1 MNKVTDYINKIG
13 REKYPYL
20 LVGKTQSTEINTN
33 SSRLFIDG
41 WRDADLTYKVTRN
54 DVSGVIENIQ
64 WARSKMF
71 IPWDAN
77 LAQTQ
82 TNYYV
87 YNSQNQYVYLC
98 ISNNDYNRS
107 DLVGQVSTVRPT
119 HTTGIQKYSDG
130 FSWLPVYKVT
140 SSMQKFV
147 SSNWIPIISLDN
159 FEEPVQGNT
168 PWEKVNYFCN
178 SSPTTEGFCAVYLN
192 KTKSIPTSSSTYD
205 YYSAGDLYATFES
218 TCSEC
223 YFSFNDNLDDDY
235 TSLFYEDSSDI
246 PSSISVAGKLDL
258 VGDLISEGKISTNSP
273 YYSLYQTWLQNGIE
287 DGGVVSVLID
297 LSDMQPSELI
307 TNSESPTISVISST
321 GSGARI
327 RISTFINESGNYQ
340 MRGIELL
347 SHGQDYKDIV
357 LKMQNSS
364 NFNISEADL
373 ISRIKIN
380 LDRADLL
387 GLDPSQLF
395 NCKNLMTHVT
405 FGNQELNSD
414 SIDFPSLINF
424 YSLVENPSFIDENQ
438 NEVIAG
444 TQNTTKYTKEIKSYR
459 TLFKILKTGLGF
471 GEEAALEAQDQALPV
486 IMERPNETQLT
497 SAYIKDIDSTSDPT
511 YTIIKITGDVKT
523 SIESATKIELEDG
536 TILVADEVIVP
547 DHVRQFTGTL
557 LNGKIFDTRTT
568 RDVSGNAAITFSI
581 TTPMS

>member
-20 LVGKTQSTEINTN
+20 LIGKTQSTEINSN

-64 WARSKMF
+64 WSRSKMF
-71 IPWDAN
+71 VPWNAN
-77 LAQTQ
+77 ISQTQ

-98 ISNNDYNRS
+98 VSNNDDNRS
-107 DLVGQVSTVRPT
+107 DLTGQVSTIRPT
-119 HTTGIQKYSDG
+119 HSTGIQNYSDG

-147 SSNWIPIISLDN
+147 SSNWIPIVSLDN
-159 FEEPVQGNT
+159 FEEPVQGTT

-178 SSPTTEGFCAVYLN
+178 SSPTTEGFCAVYVN

-205 YYSAGDLYATFES
+205 YYSAGDLYTTFES

-246 PSSISVAGKLDL
+246 PSSISVLGKIDL
-258 VGDLISEGKISTNSP
+258 VGDLINQGKISTISP
-273 YYSLYQTWLQNGIE
+273 YYTLYQTWLQNGIE
-287 DGGVVSVLID
+287 DGGVVSVFID

-307 TNSESPTISVISST
+307 TNVESPSMSVISST
-321 GSGARI
+321 GSGASI
-327 RISTFINESGNYQ
+327 RIKTFINESGNYQ
-340 MRGIELL
+340 MKGIELL

-373 ISRIKIN
+373 ISRITIN

-414 SIDFPSLINF
+414 NIDFPSSINF
-424 YSLVENPSFIDENQ
+424 YSLVENPTFIDDDE

-444 TQNTTKYTKEIKSYR
+444 TLNTTKYTKEIKSYR
-459 TLFKILKTGLGF
+459 TLFKILKTGIGI
-471 GEEAALEAQDQALPV
+471 GEEAALEVQDVALPV

-497 SAYIKDIDSTSDPT
+497 SAYIKDIDTTSDPT

-536 TILVADEVIVP
+536 TVLVADEVIVP